1 MNRTSSRN
9 KIAVMSLDEI
19 VDQGP
24 KHDDIFKTEILKE
37 DELLDERLFQQ
48 RLEKSKLL
56 LDDIRNQKRS
66 DFD

>member
-1 MNRTSSRN
+1 MNRTSTKN
-9 KIAVMSLDEI
+9 KVAVKSLDEI
-19 VDQGP
+19 VDQDP
-24 KHDDIFKTEILKE
+24 KHDDIFKAEILKE

-56 LDDIRNQKRS
+56 LDDLRNQKRA

>member
-1 MNRTSSRN
+1 
-9 KIAVMSLDEI
+9 MSLDEI